1 MGAPGNGERGEHFEE
16 GGFLERGAF
25 REGGSLEGGGF
36 LNRRFNREWGFQE
49 RVGPLQG
56 GGLFKRG
63 SLSENEEFW
72 RKKGVLERR
81 AFWKVI
87 DESQNVSH

>member
-1 MGAPGNGERGEHFEE
+1 MGAPGNGERGEHFKR
-16 GGFLERGAF
+16 GGLF

-49 RVGPLQG
+49 RVGSLQG

-63 SLSENEEFW
+63 SLLENEEFW
-72 RKKGVLERR
+72 RKKGRVRKKSFLE
-81 AFWKVI
+81 
-87 DESQNVSH
+87 SH

>member
-1 MGAPGNGERGEHFEE
+1 MGAPGNGERGEHFKE

-49 RVGPLQG
+49 RVGSLQG

-63 SLSENEEFW
+63 SLLENEEFGE
-72 RKKGVLERR
+72 KR
-81 AFWKVI
+81 AC
-87 DESQNVSH
+87 